1 MEIRNSVSYVNI
13 YGSEYKTQQTQNSE
27 FRQLV
32 DKLTGG
38 KMAQEI
44 REKYDVTLNIGSVG
58 DVGTLFNRYDIRCK
72 NYVCIS
78 QQTLRRM
85 ENDSALKN
93 KVLHAIEEFS
103 SPKEQ
108 AKVNALY
115 PPVKSAGM
123 IVYPDGEILY
133 WLEGYPDEY
142 EATDNKRKVV
152 YDESISKLQNEYL
165 SQEKDMM
172 EEHIIFH
179 EDETFRYQRKLQKKR
194 EKRELKERREQKER
208 MEEALEEYAQYRREL
223 RHYYNELGY
232 QKKLAGSNPTA
243 VPVGS
248 VKRPPVVS
256 AAYELIMMLGM

>member
-1 MEIRNSVSYVNI
+1 MEIKNSFSYVNT
-13 YGSEYKTQQTQNSE
+13 YASEYKTQQTQNSE

-44 REKYDVTLNIGSVG
+44 RENYDVTLDIGGVG
-58 DVGTLFNRYDIRCK
+58 DVGTLLNRYDIRCK

-78 QQTLRRM
+78 QQTLHRM

-93 KVLHAIEEFS
+93 KVLHIIEEFC
-103 SPKEQ
+103 SPEEQ

-123 IVYPDGEILY
+123 IVYPDGEIMY
-133 WLEGYPDEY
+133 WLEGYPNEY
-142 EATDNKRKVV
+142 EAENNKKKVA
-152 YDESISKLQNEYL
+152 YDESILMVQTEYL
-165 SQEKDMM
+165 SQKKETPD
-172 EEHIIFH
+172 ECAIFH
-179 EDETFRYQRKLQKKR
+179 TDETLRYQRKLQKKR
-194 EKRELKERREQKER
+194 EERELKERREQKER
-208 MEEALEEYAQYRREL
+208 MEEVLEEYAQYRREL
-223 RHYYNELGY
+223 RQYYNELGY
-232 QKKLAGSNPTA
+232 QKKLAASNPAA

-256 AAYELIMMLGM
+256 ASYEMMMLLGM

>member
-1 MEIRNSVSYVNI
+1 MEIKNSFSYVNT
-13 YGSEYKTQQTQNSE
+13 YASEYKTQQIQNSE

-44 REKYDVTLNIGSVG
+44 RENYDVTLDIGGVG
-58 DVGTLFNRYDIRCK
+58 DVGTVFNRYDISCK
-72 NYVCIS
+72 NHVCIS
-78 QQTLRRM
+78 QQTLNRM
-85 ENDSALKN
+85 ETDAVLKH
-93 KVLHAIEEFS
+93 KVLHAIEEFC
-103 SPKEQ
+103 SPEEQ

-123 IVYPDGEILY
+123 IVYPDGKVLY
-133 WLEGYPDEY
+133 WLEGYPNEG
-142 EATDNKRKVV
+142 ERVKENIKIV
-152 YDESISKLQNEYL
+152 YDSNVSFLLKEYGSRVKGSIEESLIYAMDDKV
-165 SQEKDMM
+165 
-172 EEHIIFH
+172 
-179 EDETFRYQRKLQKKR
+179 QRKLQKKR
-194 EKRELKERREQKER
+194 EERELKERREQKER

-232 QKKLAGSNPTA
+232 QKRLTESDPTA

-256 AAYELIMMLGM
+256 AAYELILMLGM

>member
-1 MEIRNSVSYVNI
+1 MEIRNSVSYVNT

-44 REKYDVTLNIGSVG
+44 RENYDVTLDIGGVG
-58 DVGTLFNRYDIRCK
+58 DVGTLLNRYDIRCK

-78 QQTLRRM
+78 QQTLHRM
-85 ENDSALKN
+85 ETDSALKN
-93 KVLHAIEEFS
+93 KVLHAIEEFC
-103 SPKEQ
+103 SPEEQ

-123 IVYPDGEILY
+123 IVYPDGEVLY
-133 WLEGYPDEY
+133 WLEGYPNEY
-142 EATDNKRKVV
+142 ETTDNKKKVV
-152 YDESISKLQNEYL
+152 YDRNILKLQMEYL
-165 SQEKDMM
+165 SLGKDAMD
-172 EEHIIFH
+172 ESTIFH
-179 EDETFRYQRKLQKKR
+179 TEANLQYQRKLQKKR
-194 EKRELKERREQKER
+194 EERELKERREQKER
-208 MEEALEEYAQYRREL
+208 MEEALDAYVQYRREL

-232 QKKLAGSNPTA
+232 QKKLAVSNGEPITS
-243 VPVGS
+243 VH

-256 AAYELIMMLGM
+256 GLYEMIMMLGM

>member
-1 MEIRNSVSYVNI
+1 MEIRNSNLYINTSSREYVI
-13 YGSEYKTQQTQNSE
+13 QQSRNNE

-44 REKYDVTLNIGSVG
+44 RENYDVTLIIGSVG
-58 DVGTLFNRYDIRCK
+58 GVGTLLNRYDIRCK

-78 QQTLRRM
+78 QQTLHRM

-93 KVLHAIEEFS
+93 KVLRAIEEFCN
-103 SPKEQ
+103 PEEQ

-123 IVYPDGEILY
+123 IVYPDGDILY
-133 WLEGYPDEY
+133 WLEGYSNEY
-142 EATDNKRKVV
+142 EVTNNKKKVI
-152 YDESISKLQNEYL
+152 YDGNISELQKAYCF
-165 SQEKDMM
+165 QEKDTMD
-172 EEHIIFH
+172 ESTIFYT
-179 EDETFRYQRKLQKKR
+179 EANLQYQRKLQKKR
-194 EKRELKERREQKER
+194 EERELKERREQKER
-208 MEEALEEYAQYRREL
+208 MEEALEAYAKYRREL
-223 RHYYNELGY
+223 RQYYNELGY
-232 QKKLAGSNPTA
+232 QKKMAASSPDA
-243 VPVGS
+243 VSLGS